1 MSWKSLIDDEHVTI
15 KVNKQ
20 PDGKHEVIISIDGV
34 EYSRTTLLSLAV
46 EYIMLND
53 MHKYHMGTGHD
64 FSGRRSR
71 DVCWLCGGRLIWGA
85 DFNPEDYGYEGD
97 GIVATLHCSDCGA
110 EVTYVQI
117 HEEEE

>member
-1 MSWKSLIDDEHVTI
+1 
-15 KVNKQ
+15 
-20 PDGKHEVIISIDGV
+20 
-34 EYSRTTLLSLAV
+34 
-46 EYIMLND
+46 
-53 MHKYHMGTGHD
+53 MG
-64 FSGRRSR
+64 R

-97 GIVATLHCSDCGA
+97 GIVAALHCSDCEA